1 MYLCLDCFG
10 SETPTASIRVP
21 PPSRFR
27 VTTIASRHRRENVH
41 QSRAALHIRQT
52 IFETCNWL
60 ILGRALNLNAMGVT
74 LMFITSHH
82 SQQNSTR
89 SVSARSLCQRT
100 QAGHTN
106 RWQLAGALGSDL
118 LGQAQIQR
126 AEEFGDKSADR
137 KIKSADPM
145 ALHWHEDATSCPQSP
160 LPRLVHPLSASR
172 RTRLC
177 KDVTWSSKLDTPEEQ
192 FCILSRR
199 VTQNAKPDAV
209 LECLGVRWELHCSV
223 LGGSDTLSEL
233 YTNSKRQR
241 AGMVMDILK
250 KETGQE
256 RNSGVR
262 FVCDPAAFKDSR
274 VHRSQCGRGL
284 IYRKWHPSSPLILR
298 LPVKDTS
305 INEESLSFALRTL
318 YDPEERP
325 SEWGEAV
332 LSTAALLGMSNLFQ
346 ECLKDM
352 LTKISSATV
361 CSFHKASCKFK
372 ETVLQR
378 ACERWLELFLVTELS
393 CHIKLKDLPFDLLLK
408 TLLSPRLFT
417 SNEYEVLRAVLN
429 WLYLQLNPLR
439 QTLPAHSSIITFFSR
454 ETAVFLEQPQGQK
467 YITIFQ
473 ALRMHGITELLPESW
488 LLHILSSHYH
498 TVSVCRH
505 HKHNTTFNPPITP
518 DLYSGGDM
526 VVTDFS
532 KQALR
537 FGMMFDREQECCTQT
552 ISLFGFYFLL
562 QRLRHWDPAVCQS
575 SIVSRPYSVR
585 SDRSVCY
592 HITVQNYANGEW
604 QEHSS
609 GPASQDFGLCKRRSR
624 SKPFQIEG
632 LSPPILKVPSRR
644 IPIHTLF

>member
-1 MYLCLDCFG
+1 MH
-10 SETPTASIRVP
+10 IQW
-21 PPSRFR
+21 SRLS
-27 VTTIASRHRRENVH
+27 SRNMPCRPHTR
-41 QSRAALHIRQT
+41 
-52 IFETCNWL
+52 
-60 ILGRALNLNAMGVT
+60 

-241 AGMVMDILK
+241 
-250 KETGQE
+250 
-256 RNSGVR
+256 
-262 FVCDPAAFKDSR
+262 AAFKDSR

-473 ALRMHGITELLPESW
+473 ALRMHGITERQHLQELQNIRVLPESW

-498 TVSVCRH
+498 T
-505 HKHNTTFNPPITP
+505 
-518 DLYSGGDM
+518 LYSGGDM

-562 QRLRHWDPAVCQS
+562 QVAKMGESDTYSFSIERLRHWDPAVCQS

-632 LSPPILKVPSRR
+632 LSPPILVTFALAFP
-644 IPIHTLF
+644 F

>member
-1 MYLCLDCFG
+1 M
-10 SETPTASIRVP
+10 A
-21 PPSRFR
+21 FR
-27 VTTIASRHRRENVH
+27 PHTRS
-41 QSRAALHIRQT
+41 
-52 IFETCNWL
+52 
-60 ILGRALNLNAMGVT
+60 
-74 LMFITSHH
+74 MFIASHH

-126 AEEFGDKSADR
+126 AEEFGDKSAER

-145 ALHWHEDATSCPQSP
+145 ALHWHEDATSCTQFP
-160 LPRLVHPLSASR
+160 LPRLVHPLTASR

-209 LECLGVRWELHCSV
+209 LECVGVRWELHCSI
-223 LGGSDTLSEL
+223 LSGSETLSGL

-241 AGMVMDILK
+241 DVQL
-250 KETGQE
+250 QE
-256 RNSGVR
+256 R
-262 FVCDPAAFKDSR
+262 DAFKDSR
-274 VHRSQCGRGL
+274 VNRSQCKRGL
-284 IYRKWHPSSPLILR
+284 VYRKWHPSGPLILR
-298 LPVKDTS
+298 LPVKDAS
-305 INEESLSFALRTL
+305 INKQSLSFALRTL

-346 ECLKDM
+346 KCLKEM
-352 LTKISSATV
+352 LTNISSATV
-361 CSFHKASCKFK
+361 CSFHNVSCKFK
-372 ETVLQR
+372 ETILQR

-393 CHIKLKDLPFDLLLK
+393 WHIKLKDLPFDLLLK

-439 QTLPAHSSIITFFSR
+439 QTVPAHSTIITFFSR

-473 ALRMHGITELLPESW
+473 ALRMHGITERQHLQELQNIRVLPESW
-488 LLHILSSHYH
+488 LLHILSNHYH
-498 TVSVCRH
+498 T
-505 HKHNTTFNPPITP
+505 
-518 DLYSGGDM
+518 LYSGGDM

-532 KQALR
+532 KQA
-537 FGMMFDREQECCTQT
+537 
-552 ISLFGFYFLL
+552 I
-562 QRLRHWDPAVCQS
+562 RL
-575 SIVSRPYSVR
+575 
-585 SDRSVCY
+585 
-592 HITVQNYANGEW
+592 E
-604 QEHSS
+604 
-609 GPASQDFGLCKRRSR
+609 
-624 SKPFQIEG
+624 
-632 LSPPILKVPSRR
+632 
-644 IPIHTLF
+644 